1 MKEKISKIKSKLSL
15 LMTTFLFFFIIF
27 LIQNFEYLKNLKNWN
42 NMDVLSKSIAVTDLV
57 FSICILIGVLAIVHL
72 VQSSKGAKK
81 LPKKIEKIEEDK
93 EINLTFFV
101 TYILPLITIEFNDIY
116 HFAGFITILGLLMMF
131 CYKTDYWYTNPILNI
146 LKFKTYKIKYE
157 GEANEYI
164 ALSVEKI
171 SNEKNIETW
180 CEYKKITEDI
190 IFIKKA

>member
-81 LPKKIEKIEEDK
+81 LPKR
-93 EINLTFFV
+93 
-101 TYILPLITIEFNDIY
+101 
-116 HFAGFITILGLLMMF
+116 
-131 CYKTDYWYTNPILNI
+131 C
-146 LKFKTYKIKYE
+146 
-157 GEANEYI
+157 
-164 ALSVEKI
+164 
-171 SNEKNIETW
+171 
-180 CEYKKITEDI
+180 
-190 IFIKKA
+190 

>member
-1 MKEKISKIKSKLSL
+1 
-15 LMTTFLFFFIIF
+15 
-27 LIQNFEYLKNLKNWN
+27 
-42 NMDVLSKSIAVTDLV
+42 
-57 FSICILIGVLAIVHL
+57 
-72 VQSSKGAKK
+72 
-81 LPKKIEKIEEDK
+81 
-93 EINLTFFV
+93 
-101 TYILPLITIEFNDIY
+101 
-116 HFAGFITILGLLMMF
+116 MMF